1 MVYIIDTQ
9 SDLENYNKTVDLTSD
24 SLLNCR
30 LYYNI
35 YVYMEAITVET
46 FFVNTIFNLVNSKR
60 KRDEIFEKN
69 LEQ

>member
-35 YVYMEAITVET
+35 RLHGSYNGGNV
-46 FFVNTIFNLVNSKR
+46 LC
-60 KRDEIFEKN
+60 
-69 LEQ
+69 